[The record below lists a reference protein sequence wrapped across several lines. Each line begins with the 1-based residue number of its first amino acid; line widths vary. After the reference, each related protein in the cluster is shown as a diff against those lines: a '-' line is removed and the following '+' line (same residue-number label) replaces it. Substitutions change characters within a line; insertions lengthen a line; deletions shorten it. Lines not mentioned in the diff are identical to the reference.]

1 MKNEGGVGEYSKNF
15 SLNEKLL
22 ACVIYKD
29 VGRIIKTKEQIWR
42 GAGELRLS
50 GLIDAL
56 HLSDDM
62 MNNAQLSKSVWD
74 NMSKENKSQI
84 FYSLIDLMDV
94 VDIQLESAAFVNHI
108 DSLGMT
114 KEKYKDMMK
123 WRLDFLLMDVTHR
136 IDSELGTFVSCNI
149 EERRV
154 LICD

>member
-1 MKNEGGVGEYSKNF
+1 
-15 SLNEKLL
+15 
-22 ACVIYKD
+22 
-29 VGRIIKTKEQIWR
+29 
-42 GAGELRLS
+42 
-50 GLIDAL
+50 
-56 HLSDDM
+56 
-62 MNNAQLSKSVWD
+62 
-74 NMSKENKSQI
+74 MSKENKSQI